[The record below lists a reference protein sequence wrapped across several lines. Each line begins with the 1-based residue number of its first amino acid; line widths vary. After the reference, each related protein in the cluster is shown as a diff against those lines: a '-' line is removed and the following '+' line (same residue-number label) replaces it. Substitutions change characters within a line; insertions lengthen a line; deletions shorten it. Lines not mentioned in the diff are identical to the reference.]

1 MPRQAPVLTIGK
13 PDPASR
19 ASYTG
24 LPVFALGFRPFYLLA
39 AAFAALGMAL
49 WAALLLG
56 VLPSTEGPATMAP
69 LFWHAHEMVFG
80 FAAAVVVGFL
90 FTAGKNWTGLQTPQ
104 GAPLAALAGLWLAAR
119 VLMWTGPVPLAVA
132 ADVAFLPA
140 CGVAFLRI
148 LLRVKNTRNYGL
160 SIALLGLG
168 GVNAAFHAALALG
181 APLAALRCLDAAA
194 GLVCLFVTVI
204 GGRVIPMFTANAVP
218 GVNVRRVGWAER
230 AIVPATALAVLM
242 FATPL
247 QGLVPAI
254 VFAAAAVVQGVRW
267 AGWDTRRTLRTPIV
281 SILHV
286 AYAFLPIGF
295 VMLAAA
301 ALGCGDRSTA
311 LHALTAGAIG
321 GAIVA
326 MITRTALGHTGRML
340 RTGRTEHFAYG
351 AIALA
356 ALVRVAGPALLPR
369 EVWIGAAS
377 MLWMAAFV
385 AYLWRYTP
393 WLMAPRADG
402 REG

>member
-1 MPRQAPVLTIGK
+1 MPRHAPLLTIGK

-19 ASYTG
+19 
-24 LPVFALGFRPFYLLA
+24 LPYAGRAVFALAFRPFYLLA

-49 WAALLLG
+49 WAALQLG
-56 VLPSTEGPATMAP
+56 VLPSAHGPATMAP

-104 GAPLAALAGLWLAAR
+104 GAQLAALAVLWLAAR
-119 VLMWTGPVPLAVA
+119 VLMWTGPVPLAVVVDA
-132 ADVAFLPA
+132 AFLPA
-140 CGVAFLRI
+140 CGLAFLRV
-148 LLRVKNTRNYGL
+148 LRRAKSARNYGL
-160 SIALLGLG
+160 AIALLVLG
-168 GVNAAFHAALALG
+168 TVNAVFHVALALD
-181 APLAALRCLDAAA
+181 APLVALRCVDAAA

-204 GGRVIPMFTANAVP
+204 GGRVIPMFTSNAVP
-218 GVNVRRVGWAER
+218 GARVRRVVWAER
-230 AIVPATALAVLM
+230 AIVPATALAVVMLV
-242 FATPL
+242 TPL
-247 QGLVPAI
+247 QGIVPAI
-254 VFAAAAVVQGVRW
+254 VFAAAAVVQAVRW

-301 ALGCGDRSTA
+301 ALGWGDRSTA

-321 GAIVA
+321 GAIIA

-340 RTGRTEHFAYG
+340 RTGWAENFAYA

-369 EVWIGAAS
+369 EVWIGGAS
-377 MLWMAAFV
+377 VLWVAAFV
-385 AYLWRYTP
+385 VYLWRYTP

>member
-1 MPRQAPVLTIGK
+1 MPRPAPLLTIGK

-19 ASYTG
+19 
-24 LPVFALGFRPFYLLA
+24 LPYAGRAVFALGFRPFYLLA

-56 VLPSTEGPATMAP
+56 VLPSAHGPATMAP

-104 GAPLAALAGLWLAAR
+104 GAQLAALAALWLAAR
-119 VLMWTGPVPLAVA
+119 VLMWVGPVPLAVV
-132 ADVAFLPA
+132 ADAAFLPA
-140 CGVAFLRI
+140 CGLAFLRV
-148 LLRVKNTRNYGL
+148 LRRAKSARNYGL
-160 SIALLGLG
+160 AIALLVLG
-168 GVNAAFHAALALG
+168 TVNGVFHAALALD
-181 APLAALRCLDAAA
+181 APLVALRCVDAAA

-204 GGRVIPMFTANAVP
+204 GGRVIPMFTSNAVS
-218 GVNVRRVGWAER
+218 GARVRRVVWAER
-230 AIVPATALAVLM
+230 AIVPATALAVVML
-242 FATPL
+242 ATPL
-247 QGLVPAI
+247 QGIVPAI
-254 VFAAAAVVQGVRW
+254 VFAAAAVVQAVRW
-267 AGWDTRRTLRTPIV
+267 VGWDTRRTLRTPIV

-295 VMLAAA
+295 AMLAAA
-301 ALGCGDRSTA
+301 ALGWGDRSTA

-321 GAIVA
+321 GAIIA

-340 RTGRTEHFAYG
+340 RTGWAENFAYG

-356 ALVRVAGPALLPR
+356 ALVRVAGSALLPR
-369 EVWIGAAS
+369 EVWVGGAS
-377 MLWMAAFV
+377 VLWVAAFV
-385 AYLWRYTP
+385 VYLWRYTP

>member
-1 MPRQAPVLTIGK
+1 MPSPAPLLTIGK

-19 ASYTG
+19 VPYTG
-24 LPVFALGFRPFYLLA
+24 WPVFALGFRPFYLLA
-39 AAFAALGMAL
+39 AAFAVLGMAL

-56 VLPSTEGPATMAP
+56 ALPSARGPATMAP

-104 GAPLAALAGLWLAAR
+104 GPHLAALWLAAR
-119 VLMWTGPVPLAVA
+119 VLMWTGPVPLAEA

-140 CGVAFLRI
+140 CGVAFLRV
-148 LLRVKNTRNYGL
+148 LWRAKSARNYGL
-160 SIALLGLG
+160 AIALLVLG
-168 GVNAAFHAALALG
+168 AVNAAFHGALALE

-204 GGRVIPMFTANAVP
+204 GGRVIPMFTSNAIP
-218 GVNVRRVGWAER
+218 GVQVRRVVWAER
-230 AIVPATALAVLM
+230 AIVPATALAVVML
-242 FATPL
+242 ATPL
-247 QGLVPAI
+247 QGIVPAI
-254 VFAAAAVVQGVRW
+254 MFAVAAVVQAVRW

-286 AYAFLPIGF
+286 AYVFLPIGF
-295 VMLAAA
+295 AMLAAA
-301 ALGCGDRSTA
+301 ALGWGDRSTA

-321 GAIVA
+321 GAIIA

-340 RTGRTEHFAYG
+340 RTGRAEHFAYA

-369 EVWIGAAS
+369 EVWIGGAS
-377 MLWMAAFV
+377 VLWVAAFV
-385 AYLWRYTP
+385 TYLWRYTP
-393 WLMAPRADG
+393 WLMAPRVDG

>member
-1 MPRQAPVLTIGK
+1 MSRQAPLLTIGQ

-19 ASYTG
+19 MPYAG
-24 LPVFALGFRPFYLLA
+24 RPVFALGFRPFYLLA

-56 VLPSTEGPATMAP
+56 VLPSAHGPATMAP

-104 GAPLAALAGLWLAAR
+104 GTQLAALAALWLAAR

-140 CGVAFLRI
+140 CGLAFLHV
-148 LLRVKNTRNYGL
+148 LRRAKSARNYGL
-160 SIALLGLG
+160 AIALLVLG
-168 GVNAAFHAALALG
+168 AANAAFHAALALD

-204 GGRVIPMFTANAVP
+204 GGRVIPMFTSNAVP
-218 GVNVRRVGWAER
+218 GARVRRVVWAER
-230 AIVPATALAVLM
+230 AIVPATALAVVML
-242 FATPL
+242 AAPL
-247 QGLVPAI
+247 QGIVPAI

-295 VMLAAA
+295 AMLAAA
-301 ALGCGDRSTA
+301 ALGWGDRSTA
-311 LHALTAGAIG
+311 LHALTD
-321 GAIVA
+321 
-326 MITRTALGHTGRML
+326 L
-340 RTGRTEHFAYG
+340 
-351 AIALA
+351 
-356 ALVRVAGPALLPR
+356 
-369 EVWIGAAS
+369 
-377 MLWMAAFV
+377 
-385 AYLWRYTP
+385 
-393 WLMAPRADG
+393 
-402 REG
+402 